1 MDLAFCSFSSGSS
14 GNGYFV
20 KSDNTNILVEVGL
33 SCVKIF
39 ENLKLFDVQP
49 YKITGVV
56 LSHEHWDHSRSLN
69 RTSEVTT
76 HASFY
81 ATKGTFESLT
91 KKTARIDP
99 ERMKIIRGGE
109 TFMIG
114 EVRVSAFSLSHD
126 AAEPVG
132 FSFQRNGKKI
142 SIVTDTGCVT
152 DEIREAVKGSDLL
165 VVEANH
171 EENILLYG
179 KYPYDL
185 KRRIL
190 GDKGHLSNEAAAK
203 CISDFLKT
211 TDKKRIPRVLLA
223 HISQENNT
231 PQQAM
236 LTVRNLLEEDGYY
249 VGKDLLL
256 DTLEKG
262 IMTDLI
268 FI

>member
-20 KSDNTNILVEVGL
+20 KSDNTNILVETGI
-33 SCVKIF
+33 SSVKIF
-39 ENLKLFDVQP
+39 ENLKLFDVRP
-49 YKITGVV
+49 YTIDAVV
-56 LSHEHWDHSRSLN
+56 LSHEHWDHSRGVNSVSLRAYYAN
-69 RTSEVTT
+69 Y
-76 HASFY
+76 Y
-81 ATKGTFESLT
+81 ATRGTYEAVKEKAKRVT
-91 KKTARIDP
+91 PDKWRI
-99 ERMKIIRGGE
+99 ICGGE

-114 EVRVSAFSLSHD
+114 EVEVSAFNLSHD

-132 FSFQRNGKKI
+132 FSFKRNGKKI
-142 SIVTDTGCVT
+142 SIVTDTGYVT
-152 DEIREAVKGSDLL
+152 EEIKEAIKGADLL
-165 VVEANH
+165 IIEANH
-171 EENILLYG
+171 EKNILLYG
-179 KYPYDL
+179 KYPYEL

-203 CISDFLKT
+203 CICDFLKT
-211 TDKKRIPRVLLA
+211 NDKKRMPRVLLA
-223 HISQENNT
+223 HLSQENNT

-236 LTVRNLLEEDGYY
+236 LTVRNILEEEGYY
-249 VGKDLLL
+249 IGKDLLL

>member
-14 GNGYFV
+14 GNGYFI
-20 KSDNTNILVEVGL
+20 KSDSTNILVETGI
-33 SCVKIF
+33 SSVKIY
-39 ENLKLFDVQP
+39 ENLKLFKLEP
-49 YKITGVV
+49 HNMHGIV
-56 LSHEHWDHSRSLN
+56 LSHEHWDHTRGFSS
-69 RTSEVTT
+69 TAAKAK
-76 HASFY
+76 HAVCC
-81 ATKGTFESLT
+81 ATRGTFDAVSKNVKNMPE
-91 KKTARIDP
+91 
-99 ERMKIIRGGE
+99 ERMRIICGGE

-114 EVRVSAFSLSHD
+114 DVEITAFTLSHD

-132 FSFQRNGKKI
+132 FSFQRNEKKI

-152 DEIREAVKGSDLL
+152 DEIRESIKDSDLL
-165 VVEANH
+165 VIEANH

-179 KYPYDL
+179 KYPYNV

-190 GDKGHLSNEAAAK
+190 SDRGHLSNEAAAW

-211 TDKKRIPRVLLA
+211 VEKKRIPRVLLA
-223 HISQENNT
+223 HMSLENNT

-236 LTVRNLLEEDGYY
+236 LTVRNLLEESGYY

-268 FI
+268 FV

>member
-91 KKTARIDP
+91 EKTARIDP
-99 ERMKIIRGGE
+99 ERMKIIRSGD

-114 EVRVSAFSLSHD
+114 EVQVSAFSLSHD

-132 FSFQRNGKKI
+132 FSFQR
-142 SIVTDTGCVT
+142 
-152 DEIREAVKGSDLL
+152 REAVKGSDLL

-223 HISQENNT
+223 HMSQENNT